1 MFCYTK
7 WRGWVV
13 EFQASVCQVM
23 GGGKCSVWGWDLYCS
38 LHYTTRK
45 SLWLPN
51 PNVCEDRA
59 ASHSGSQTISLSER
73 QPAVLYPVEASN
85 LSSCLCCK
93 TTVPVAKPA
102 LGWLA
107 EMDQF
112 SFLICLC
119 DRRKQQEGEMETKR
133 TQVCTGLYNKHG
145 PFPPLLKV
153 QTGQPDEDLWIR
165 PRTAGTL
172 FHGRQ
177 TPVHIP
183 PLEPRTLMI
192 WDTISYHLV
201 FPVYQVTPK
210 LSDLVTERDATDQPR
225 YSAGKEVEGWASPGH
240 WDNWLLTLIL
250 LQGGHVTS
258 NESTASLTSSSSFF
272 KWGLQAGW
280 GVFEFLW
287 FQEHSAILT
296 TIYNSTTR
304 AGGSTVNAILIP
316 PQVQLMSINKN
327 PEQHPNR

>member
-38 LHYTTRK
+38 LHYTTIK

-51 PNVCEDRA
+51 PNVCEDSA

-73 QPAVLYPVEASN
+73 QPAVLYPMEASN

-93 TTVPVAKPA
+93 TTVPIAKPA

-133 TQVCTGLYNKHG
+133 TQVCTELYRVVQQTRSFPTTSEGSDSHARQG
-145 PFPPLLKV
+145 PSSMA
-153 QTGQPDEDLWIR
+153 GR
-165 PRTAGTL
+165 PRFRYL
-172 FHGRQ
+172 F
-177 TPVHIP
+177 
-183 PLEPRTLMI
+183 
-192 WDTISYHLV
+192 
-201 FPVYQVTPK
+201 
-210 LSDLVTERDATDQPR
+210 
-225 YSAGKEVEGWASPGH
+225 
-240 WDNWLLTLIL
+240 
-250 LQGGHVTS
+250 
-258 NESTASLTSSSSFF
+258 
-272 KWGLQAGW
+272 
-280 GVFEFLW
+280 
-287 FQEHSAILT
+287 
-296 TIYNSTTR
+296 
-304 AGGSTVNAILIP
+304 
-316 PQVQLMSINKN
+316 
-327 PEQHPNR
+327 